1 MNYSSISEA
10 AAKFNMPQSTL
21 RYYEKKG
28 LLPFIKRDE
37 VGRRL
42 FSDHQMALFEIV
54 LCLKNTNMPIS
65 SIKQYM
71 DWVIE
76 GDTTVEKRLEM
87 MMQHKKTV
95 LDEISLMT
103 ESLKGIDFK
112 IERYTKQI
120 QERKQDEM
128 RKEEL

>member
-28 LLPFIKRDE
+28 LLPFIQRDE

-76 GDTTVEKRLEM
+76 GDTTIEKRLEI
-87 MMQHKKTV
+87 MMQHKQTV

-120 QERKQDEM
+120 QERKQDEY
-128 RKEEL
+128 